1 VTPCGVHLVKNS
13 FLNFLSEIFPSS
25 DCIFEKKLADFKSF
39 IEAFVRILIGIF
51 LSEDIQQIKSVFIL
65 KSEFEIDLVFDN
77 L

>member
-1 VTPCGVHLVKNS
+1 VTPCGVLLVKNS

-25 DCIFEKKLADFKSF
+25 DSIFEKKLADFKSF
-39 IEAFVRILIGIF
+39 IEALVRIFIVIF
-51 LSEDIQQIKSVFIL
+51 LSEDIQQIKNVFIL